1 MTDEERL
8 ALEAAEGAANIDGTQ
23 HQDGT
28 PGQDSTPPAADATPA
43 APIVNDDPLRGQKL
57 TINGQEVDASE
68 YLRSRLVQVADDE
81 RRRQYELEQK
91 RLARKRLGEEIG
103 EFSAVIGDMI
113 KASNGALVTPRDFRQ
128 MYNSLDARQ
137 QQLFDR
143 EMARRD
149 ALKLREEDAK
159 RRAEEREK
167 DRNWQLFL
175 LEQKRKDAAQARAAA
190 EAEAQKNREHQE
202 RMNRMRIANYYGA
215 QRKPEDDYFINFGNG
230 ETKDYKN
237 NTKEGRNVYAAIY
250 QYLHK
255 QGIIPDLEDKD
266 GNVVPVKDQKTAD
279 FLVRQYLDYA
289 MQYPEIKSAIY
300 KIVMGKDKDF
310 RDPLTRSIDQYG
322 QQHRQDRQTS
332 ERPAWSLVPPPQ
344 EGGGVNLPVKPQ
356 TDVSTFTF

>member
-8 ALEAAEGAANIDGTQ
+8 ALEAAESAANADGTQ

-28 PGQDSTPPAADATPA
+28 PGQDGTPPAADATPA

-149 ALKLREEDAK
+149 ALAQQEAARK
-159 RRAEEREK
+159 EREAE
-167 DRNWQLFL
+167 RLQQQLNFNARLEADKNKADQLDEFKRWKTEQDNAARVKAAQVRAQASVTVKKLGDGNKVRTVPFSGTNYDIPEGAFDGRMGQLYAYLDSHNLFPTEAGANDDLKSIAFL
-175 LEQKRKDAAQARAAA
+175 LGTSNSSNAPESSKQKVATACLVAIHALAG
-190 EAEAQKNREHQE
+190 NREHE
-202 RMNRMRIANYYGA
+202 DNIIAILQGTYGRRQATPARPTQTTPPA
-215 QRKPEDDYFINFGNG
+215 QQGQAGGGNG
-230 ETKDYKN
+230 N
-237 NTKEGRNVYAAIY
+237 
-250 QYLHK
+250 
-255 QGIIPDLEDKD
+255 
-266 GNVVPVKDQKTAD
+266 
-279 FLVRQYLDYA
+279 
-289 MQYPEIKSAIY
+289 
-300 KIVMGKDKDF
+300 
-310 RDPLTRSIDQYG
+310 
-322 QQHRQDRQTS
+322 
-332 ERPAWSLVPPPQ
+332 RPR
-344 EGGGVNLPVKPQ
+344 VNW
-356 TDVSTFTF
+356 

>member
-1 MTDEERL
+1 MTPEEIL
-8 ALEAAEGAANIDGTQ
+8 QQAE
-23 HQDGT
+23 
-28 PGQDSTPPAADATPA
+28 
-43 APIVNDDPLRGQKL
+43 
-57 TINGQEVDASE
+57 
-68 YLRSRLVQVADDE
+68 
-81 RRRQYELEQK
+81 EQK
-91 RLARKRLGEEIG
+91 RQTSSATQTGTKPEQPLTPSFSSEADIDARLTEMLMADAKADKEREEKRLQRQAAARSLTDLGGAFI
-103 EFSAVIGDMI
+103 DMI
-113 KASNGALVTPRDFRQ
+113 KASEGATVSPR
-128 MYNSLDARQ
+128 S
-137 QQLFDR
+137 
-143 EMARRD
+143 
-149 ALKLREEDAK
+149 
-159 RRAEEREK
+159 
-167 DRNWQLFL
+167 
-175 LEQKRKDAAQARAAA
+175 LEQHYNRLDDRQKQVYDAYRARVDLLRRQKADRDRVRAA
-190 EAEAQKNREHQE
+190 EARRAAEVEARLKTQKEIAAMQEEGRDRRAKE

-215 QRKPEDDYFINFGNG
+215 QRKPEDDYFIDFGNG

-310 RDPLTRSIDQYG
+310 RDPPTRSIDQYG

-332 ERPAWSLVPPPQ
+332 ERPAWSLVSPPQ
-344 EGGGVNLPVKPQ
+344 EGGGVNLPVKPK